1 MTLQEWG
8 GGLTVN
14 GEFCPMGYHDILS
27 FPLLPTP
34 NRFLSVQVYKICI
47 HNFQEINVHIYMIGF
62 ACNSQIPHA
71 RQEVTLQEVGG
82 GVLTVN
88 GKLYPILPTP
98 PQIDFSQYRYI
109 RYAFTT
115 FRKSTCISKQPL
127 TGAQILTVVYC
138 WHDRFCMQ
146 LADPHAR
153 RSKGWSITIC
163 NSTKRYLSH
172 ERNVT
177 QTNVKKSQGRSSL
190 LQHFPAESEN
200 CMQHRSC

>member
-1 MTLQEWG
+1 MYWGEGGGGNMVDRQRKWRSLLREMTLQEWGG

-71 RQEVTLQEVGG
+71 RREVTLQEVGG

-88 GKLYPILPTP
+88 GELCPMGYHILSFPLHPTP
-98 PQIDFSQYRYI
+98 NRFLSVQVYKIYI
-109 RYAFTT
+109 HNFQE
-115 FRKSTCISKQPL
+115 I
-127 TGAQILTVVYC
+127 
-138 WHDRFCMQ
+138 
-146 LADPHAR
+146 
-153 RSKGWSITIC
+153 
-163 NSTKRYLSH
+163 
-172 ERNVT
+172 NV
-177 QTNVKKSQGRSSL
+177 
-190 LQHFPAESEN
+190 HI
-200 CMQHRSC
+200 